1 MIIGLDFDE
10 VHHLDSV
17 NITFGKHLTSGNLL
31 K

>member
-1 MIIGLDFDE
+1 MIIGRDFD